1 MVASTVSTVST
12 VSTEPVTPVE
22 TTAPVQ
28 EVVMVWAR
36 FNRAWAS
43 RTLA

>member
-1 MVASTVSTVST
+1 MVTVASTVST

-28 EVVMVWAR
+28 EVEMVWAR

-43 RTLA
+43 RTFA